1 MIGIYSPGIWRIPH
15 LEKFLAQPCQKLSL
29 LRPVPQEVD
38 AIAVWGHRP
47 SAAKPVAI
55 AKAAGKPVIRLED
68 GFVRSLDLGVNGEPP
83 LSLVVDDCCIYYD
96 ASKPSALEKLVQD
109 KAGNTAL
116 ISQAREAMHTIV
128 TGDLSKYN
136 LAPAFVADESE
147 RSDIVLVVDQTF
159 NDMSVTYGNAGPHEF
174 AAMLE
179 AAMAENPQAE
189 IWVKVHPDVLEGKK
203 TGYFAALRATQRVRL
218 IAENVSPQ
226 SLLRH
231 VSRVYVVTS
240 QYGFE
245 ALLAGKP
252 GDMLRP
258 ALVCRLGLNRRSP
271 SAVRFVICPTR
282 FCHAGGTFCRCIPA
296 LLSLYR
302 SANGRS
308 KQSIYRAAMAAI
320 TTSTSATA

>member
-1 MIGIYSPGIWRIPH
+1 MLSPCR
-15 LEKFLAQPCQKLSL
+15 
-29 LRPVPQEVD
+29 
-38 AIAVWGHRP
+38 GHRP

-83 LSLVVDDCCIYYD
+83 LSLVVDDCGIYYD

-109 KAGNTAL
+109 KAGNAAL
-116 ISQAREAMHTIV
+116 ADQAREAMHTIV

-147 RSDIVLVVDQTF
+147 RADIILVVDQTF

-203 TGYFAALRATQRVRL
+203 QV
-218 IAENVSPQ
+218 ISPICAP
-226 SLLRH
+226 RNE
-231 VSRVYVVTS
+231 YV
-240 QYGFE
+240 
-245 ALLAGKP
+245 
-252 GDMLRP
+252 
-258 ALVCRLGLNRRSP
+258 
-271 SAVRFVICPTR
+271 
-282 FCHAGGTFCRCIPA
+282 
-296 LLSLYR
+296 
-302 SANGRS
+302 
-308 KQSIYRAAMAAI
+308 
-320 TTSTSATA
+320 